1 MRFAMHNWMRPEPLE
16 VTLER
21 LSRHGYDAIEIMGEP
36 SAYEP
41 KATRDLLKKH
51 GIACSGAVSL
61 MTKDRDLAHAD
72 AKCRR
77 DSVEYLSDCIK
88 MVQALGGE
96 VMCVVPTEVGR
107 LVPYASA
114 EQSWAWVVEEMK
126 KLADVGRKCGVKIA
140 LEPLNRFE
148 TRFLNRGEQA
158 AMLAREVGEDVGIAL
173 DTFHMNIEEVDA
185 LQAIRDAGPLLLDFH
200 VADSNRRP
208 PGQGHLDW
216 PAIMQALKDIN
227 YTGTVTCE
235 FVTPIDYTPT
245 ARKPTVWKTPVPDI
259 PGVPKEHVD
268 FIIELGSGVL
278 SSDDYDETAGQ
289 TIRFLRGL
297 A

>member
-16 VTLER
+16 VTVKR
-21 LSRHGYDAIEIMGEP
+21 LSQYGYDAIEIMGEP
-36 SAYEP
+36 KAYEP
-41 KATRDLLKKH
+41 KATRKLIESH
-51 GIACSGAVSL
+51 GLVCSGAVTL

-72 AKCRR
+72 AKCRS
-77 DSVEYLSDCIK
+77 DTDEYLKECIW
-88 MVQALGGE
+88 MVHELGGE

-107 LVPYASA
+107 LKPYASA
-114 EQSWAWVVEEMK
+114 EQSWAWVVEELK
-126 KLADVGRKCGVKIA
+126 RVADAGRKCGVRIA

-173 DTFHMNIEEVDA
+173 DTFHMNIEEDDA
-185 LQAIRDAGPLLLDFH
+185 IKAIHDAGSLLFDFH

-216 PAIMQALKDIN
+216 KATMAALKVID
-227 YTGTVTCE
+227 YAGTVTCE
-235 FVTPIDYTPT
+235 FVNPIDYTPI
-245 ARKPTVWKTPVPDI
+245 ARKPTVWKTPVPNI
-259 PGVPKEHVD
+259 PGVAPEHVD

-278 SSDDYDETAGQ
+278 TSEDYDAAVRD
-289 TIRFLRGL
+289 TIQYLRSL
-297 A
+297 T